1 MFTGSPSESQRLR
14 WFEDVQRR
22 EGKGLRWS
30 CREEEGVKEDMKRA
44 GETEEDAG
52 IAKGE
57 ELKFYNRM
65 L

>member
-1 MFTGSPSESQRLR
+1 MFRCSLGVHQSLR

-22 EGKGLRWS
+22 EGRGLRWS

>member
-1 MFTGSPSESQRLR
+1 MFRCSLGVPEAEMVCRGGR
-14 WFEDVQRR
+14 
-22 EGKGLRWS
+22 GLRWS

-44 GETEEDAG
+44 GETEEDSG